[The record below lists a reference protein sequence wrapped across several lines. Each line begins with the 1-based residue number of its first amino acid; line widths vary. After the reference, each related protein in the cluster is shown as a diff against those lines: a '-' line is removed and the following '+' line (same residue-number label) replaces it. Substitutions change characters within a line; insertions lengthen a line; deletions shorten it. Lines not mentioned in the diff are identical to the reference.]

1 MKGSGEQ
8 RAESREPRA
17 KREEQNAKKK
27 MISFVRLF
35 FLCFLLSALSS
46 PLSAGFAFA
55 LDQSVIEEKLARFV
69 KQIYNEDDDVRVKF
83 NPITISRNGRTKVKN
98 ISFLEMPDA
107 NGAGI
112 CSLEVEQNGGRTR
125 SIQVPFKVFAKRKIF
140 MLRHPGKQG
149 DTIRKADVTVKEVYL
164 TGRNNEYPAAIEEV
178 AGMVLK
184 RDIASNTVIT
194 KQVLEDRIA
203 LQRGDLVN
211 IVVENKRFFV
221 QTKGK
226 AIDKGRIGDTVR
238 VKNVASGREIAGKVA
253 GSNTVVVQF

>member
-1 MKGSGEQ
+1 VKNSCQ
-8 RAESREPRA
+8 
-17 KREEQNAKKK
+17 
-27 MISFVRLF
+27 
-35 FLCFLLSALSS
+35 LSAISYQRGTRTGEPGPENHRRTLLN
-46 PLSAGFAFA
+46 PFFFCCLLIAVCCLLCPGFAFA

-149 DTIRKADVTVKEVYL
+149 DTIRKVDVTVKEVYL